1 MRPGGAGEADLEAI
15 AAIHGHYVAETVAT
29 FDEEALPVERG
40 ARNGPGQDADRPW
53 WVSEEAGEVVG
64 FAYCGSFR
72 PKAAYRPTVET
83 TIYLDSGAVGRGLG
97 RALYSDLL
105 GEAARRGFH
114 LAVAGITLPNAASVR
129 LHEGLGFS
137 AVGVFSEVGHKQGE
151 WWTSGGGS
159 AACSRLA
166 SLLRR

>member
-1 MRPGGAGEADLEAI
+1 MNREAGEADLGAI
-15 AAIHGHYVAETVAT
+15 AAIHAHYVAETAAT
-29 FDEEALPVERG
+29 FDEEPLPVEGWLEKWRT
-40 ARNGPGQDADRPW
+40 AQNADQPW

-97 RALYSDLL
+97 RSLYSDLL
-105 GEAARRGFH
+105 AEAARRGFH

-151 WWTSGGGS
+151 WWDVGWWQR
-159 AACSRLA
+159 RL
-166 SLLRR
+166 